1 MYLKFHHVT
10 IEIIKQFYSYA
21 QENGFQKLKESK
33 VVRPRGSDP
42 IVNMS
47 AISEHISL
55 FKIPSETG
63 CVEKYVTKNLS
74 CFSNKLDGVGIN
86 RLTNPM
92 EVGLS
97 FLVKNCKE
105 PEEMIYH
112 ALAFLQSIGLF
123 THRIY
128 VRCDKELEFRRW
140 YIKTGIPSEN
150 IYEWKNIEKFQI
162 KNRDIF

>member
-33 VVRPRGSDP
+33 VVRPRGADP
-42 IVNMS
+42 IFNMS

-74 CFSNKLDGVGIN
+74 CFSNKLDGVGKSSSRTFTGFILN
-86 RLTNPM
+86 ENQIQTTSTLPCRTQVQPAA
-92 EVGLS
+92 S
-97 FLVKNCKE
+97 FLV
-105 PEEMIYH
+105 
-112 ALAFLQSIGLF
+112 S
-123 THRIY
+123 
-128 VRCDKELEFRRW
+128 
-140 YIKTGIPSEN
+140 
-150 IYEWKNIEKFQI
+150 
-162 KNRDIF
+162 